1 MTKKRNYIQTGNE
14 NKIPEGLVINRYFEN
29 KLIKKNQNIIFA
41 ITGAT
46 GTGKS
51 FLCLSMVNN
60 WYNYHFK
67 ENLPIENICFSIDEI
82 MKLLHSKKLR
92 KGEIIIMEEGGVL
105 MNALNFQNK
114 ISKLFTFVL
123 QSFRS
128 MNIGIVM
135 NLPVLSMLNKSARL
149 LLHAHLI
156 TSGIDRDINKC
167 KCKALF
173 HQLNQT
179 SGKSFWKYM
188 RIKWNGKARKIER
201 ISYSYPR
208 KELAEEYEKK
218 KFKFVS
224 DLNEGFVQ
232 KLEEQ
237 HAEEEYKDKRKD
249 LSDVEKEV
257 YDLLITGYSLKEIA
271 VIVEKSYQNCHQT
284 RTRIEKKGYKTKIS
298 KNAKKIKI
306 NEVEA
311 QIT

>member
-1 MTKKRNYIQTGNE
+1 MANLIQAGNG
-14 NKIPEGLVINRYFEN
+14 KQIPEGMIMNKYFDNRMN
-29 KLIKKNQNIIFA
+29 RRNQNVLLA
-41 ITGAT
+41 TTG
-46 GTGKS
+46 GTGSGKS
-51 FLCLSMVNN
+51 YYDLSMLDS
-60 WYNYHFK
+60 YYFYRF
-67 ENLPIENICFSIDEI
+67 NLPYPIENVCFSVREI
-82 MKLLHSKKLR
+82 MNRLNSKELK
-92 KGEIIIMEEGGVL
+92 KGEMLIFEEAGANLGSL
-105 MNALNFQNK
+105 DFQNQ
-114 ISKLFTFVL
+114 ISKIFTYVL

-218 KFKFVS
+218 S
-224 DLNEGFVQ
+224 LN
-232 KLEEQ
+232 
-237 HAEEEYKDKRKD
+237 
-249 LSDVEKEV
+249 LS
-257 YDLLITGYSLKEIA
+257 
-271 VIVEKSYQNCHQT
+271 
-284 RTRIEKKGYKTKIS
+284 RI
-298 KNAKKIKI
+298 
-306 NEVEA
+306 
-311 QIT
+311 